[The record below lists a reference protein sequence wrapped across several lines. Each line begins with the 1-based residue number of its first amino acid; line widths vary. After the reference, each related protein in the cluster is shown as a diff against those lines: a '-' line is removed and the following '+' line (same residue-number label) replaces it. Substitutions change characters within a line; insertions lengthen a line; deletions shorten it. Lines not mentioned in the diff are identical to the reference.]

1 MAGTY
6 RHVCL
11 DPEVQP
17 RPLPSERVRAAAALP
32 LGRAREDLDLRRR
45 PHVRRRREEMASSRN
60 CPLPEEPVLKMSL
73 SLF

>member
-32 LGRAREDLDLRRR
+32 LGRAREDLNLRRR
-45 PHVRRRREEMASSRN
+45 PNVRRR
-60 CPLPEEPVLKMSL
+60 
-73 SLF
+73 